1 MKTPLS
7 QKTVKKEKDVSYKSD
22 MVGLPSKVVKE
33 QKATMKK
40 ASSGPR
46 YEIKKNGSG
55 VSSKTSTPLY
65 KKKIVEKA
73 TGEKYAS
80 KSAMM
85 KHEKSE
91 SKTEQKKEYG
101 RVKRSP
107 VKMKNC

>member
-22 MVGLPSKVVKE
+22 MIGLPSKVVKQ
-33 QKATMKK
+33 QKTTMKET
-40 ASSGPR
+40 SSGPR

-55 VSSKTSTPLY
+55 VSSKKPTPLNM
-65 KKKIVEKA
+65 KKVVEKG
-73 TGEKYAS
+73 TGEKYTS

-101 RVKRSP
+101 KVKRSP
-107 VKMKNC
+107 AKMKKC